1 MGNVGEGK
9 ELSMV
14 LVKGSLLSAQSREYV
29 DVLITGHMMTIVA
42 VNYTRRRDVN
52 NAKGRIH

>member
-14 LVKGSLLSAQSREYV
+14 LVKGSLLSVQSREYV
-29 DVLITGHMMTIVA
+29 DELITGHMMTIVA
-42 VNYTRRRDVN
+42 VNCTRRRDMN
-52 NAKGRIH
+52 NAKGRMN